1 VTNLATRP
9 LGRSGLEV
17 SVLGLGGNN
26 FGRRIDLEATRAVVD
41 AALDAGITFF
51 DTADIYGRGLSEEY
65 LGQVLDGRRDQ
76 VVLATKFGMDMGD
89 GKGPRGSPEYI
100 RQAIGGSLRRL
111 RTDVID
117 FYWYHQPDGVTPIA
131 ETLATLD
138 ELVRAGTV
146 RAIGASNFSA
156 QQIEEAE
163 AVALEHGFARFEA
176 IQNQYSLLVRDAD
189 REVLPTC
196 ERLDLGFVPF
206 FPLASGLLT
215 GKYRRDEPGPE
226 GARLSSRETIAT
238 DEQFDLLELLEVY
251 AEQRD
256 VSLLDVAIGGLLIR
270 PVISSVI
277 AGATKPDQIRANAAA
292 AEWEPSDDDVA
303 TLNDLLRSA
312 AD

>member
-1 VTNLATRP
+1 MSDLSTRP
-9 LGRSGLEV
+9 LGRSGLDV
-17 SVLGLGGNN
+17 SVIGLGGNN
-26 FGRRIDLEATRAVVD
+26 FGRRIDLASTRAVVG
-41 AALDAGITFF
+41 AALDAGVTFI

-65 LGQVLDGRRDQ
+65 LGQVLEGRRDH

-100 RQAIGGSLRRL
+100 RQAIEGSLRRL

-156 QQIEEAE
+156 EQIEEADT
-163 AVALEHGFARFEA
+163 VAREHGFNRFEA
-176 IQNQYSLLVRDAD
+176 IQNQYSLLVRDAE
-189 REVLPTC
+189 REVLPAC

-215 GKYRRDEPGPE
+215 GKYRRGEPAPE

-238 DEQFDLLELLEVY
+238 EKQFDLVELLEVY

-256 VSLLDVAIGGLLIR
+256 VSLVDVAIGGLLIR
-270 PVISSVI
+270 PVVSSVI
-277 AGATKPDQIRANAAA
+277 AGATKPDQVRANVAA
-292 AEWEPSDDDVA
+292 AEWQPSDDDVA

-312 AD
+312 PG

>member
-1 VTNLATRP
+1 MTNLATRP
-9 LGRSGLEV
+9 LGRSGLEA

-65 LGQVLDGRRDQ
+65 LGQVLEGRRDQ

-100 RQAIGGSLRRL
+100 RQAIEGSLRRL
-111 RTDVID
+111 RTDLID

-156 QQIEEAE
+156 EQIEEAE

-176 IQNQYSLLVRDAD
+176 IQNQYSLLVRDAE

-215 GKYRRDEPGPE
+215 GKYRRAEPGPE

-277 AGATKPDQIRANAAA
+277 AGATKPDQVRANVAAA
-292 AEWEPSDDDVA
+292 DWEPSDDDVA

-312 AD
+312 GD

>member
-1 VTNLATRP
+1 MSDLSTRP
-9 LGRSGLEV
+9 LGRSGLDV
-17 SVLGLGGNN
+17 SVIGLGGNN
-26 FGRRIDLEATRAVVD
+26 FGRRIDLASTRAVVG
-41 AALDAGITFF
+41 AALDAGVTFI

-65 LGQVLDGRRDQ
+65 LGQVLEGRRDH

-100 RQAIGGSLRRL
+100 RQAIEGSLRRL

-156 QQIEEAE
+156 EQIEEADT
-163 AVALEHGFARFEA
+163 VAREHGFNRFEA
-176 IQNQYSLLVRDAD
+176 IQNQYSLLVRDAE
-189 REVLPTC
+189 REVLPAC

-215 GKYRRDEPGPE
+215 GKYRRGEPAPE

-238 DEQFDLLELLEVY
+238 EKQFDLVELLEVY

-256 VSLLDVAIGGLLIR
+256 VSLVDVAIGGLLIR
-270 PVISSVI
+270 PVVSSVI
-277 AGATKPDQIRANAAA
+277 AGATKPDQVRANVAA
-292 AEWEPSDDDVA
+292 AEWQPSDDDVA

-312 AD
+312 SD

>member
-1 VTNLATRP
+1 VSDLPTRP
-9 LGRSGLEV
+9 LGHSGLDV
-17 SVLGLGGNN
+17 SVIGLGGNN
-26 FGRRIDLEATRAVVD
+26 FGRRIDLAATRAVVD
-41 AALDAGITFF
+41 AALDAGVTFI

-65 LGQVLDGRRDQ
+65 LGQVLEGRRDH

-100 RQAIGGSLRRL
+100 RQAIEGSLRRL
-111 RTDVID
+111 RTNVID

-138 ELVRAGTV
+138 EFVRAGTV

-156 QQIEEAE
+156 EQIEEADT
-163 AVALEHGFARFEA
+163 VAREHGFNRFEA
-176 IQNQYSLLVRDAD
+176 IQNQYSLLVRDAE
-189 REVLPTC
+189 REVLPAC
-196 ERLDLGFVPF
+196 EQLELGFVPF

-215 GKYRRDEPGPE
+215 GKYRRGEPAPD

-238 DEQFDLLELLEVY
+238 DEQFDLVELLEVY

-256 VSLLDVAIGGLLIR
+256 VSLVDVAIGGLLIR
-270 PVISSVI
+270 PVVSSVI
-277 AGATKPDQIRANAAA
+277 AGATKPDQVRANITA

-312 AD
+312 PG

>member
-1 VTNLATRP
+1 
-9 LGRSGLEV
+9 V
-17 SVLGLGGNN
+17 SVIGLGSNN
-26 FGRRIDLEATRAVVD
+26 FGRRLDLAATRAVVD
-41 AALDAGITFF
+41 AALDAGVTFF

-65 LGQVLDGRRDQ
+65 LGEVLQGRREQ
-76 VVLATKFGMDMGD
+76 VVLATKFGLDMGD
-89 GKGPRGSPEYI
+89 GKGPRGSPAYI
-100 RQAIGGSLRRL
+100 RQAIEGSLRRL

-117 FYWYHQPDGVTPIA
+117 VYWYHQPDGETPVA

-138 ELVRAGTV
+138 EFVRAGTV

-156 QQIEEAE
+156 EQIEEAD
-163 AVALEHGFARFEA
+163 AAALEHGFARFEA
-176 IQNQYSLLVRDAD
+176 IQNQYSLLVRDAE

-215 GKYRRDEPGPE
+215 GKYRRGEPGPE
-226 GARLSSRETIAT
+226 GTRLSSRETIAT

-277 AGATKPDQIRANAAA
+277 AGATSPEQVRANVSA

-303 TLNDLLRSA
+303 TLNDLLGSA

>member
-1 VTNLATRP
+1 MI
-9 LGRSGLEV
+9 
-17 SVLGLGGNN
+17 GLGSNN
-26 FGRRIDLEATRAVVD
+26 FGRRLDLAATRSVVD
-41 AALDAGITFF
+41 AALDAGVTFF

-65 LGQVLDGRRDQ
+65 LGEVLQGRREQ
-76 VVLATKFGMDMGD
+76 VVLATKFGLDMGD
-89 GKGPRGSPEYI
+89 GKGPRGSPAYI
-100 RQAIGGSLRRL
+100 RQAIEGSLRRL

-117 FYWYHQPDGVTPIA
+117 VYWYHQPDGETPVA

-138 ELVRAGTV
+138 EFVRAGTV

-156 QQIEEAE
+156 EQIEEAD
-163 AVALEHGFARFEA
+163 AAALEHGFARFEA
-176 IQNQYSLLVRDAD
+176 IQNQYSLLVRDAE

-215 GKYRRDEPGPE
+215 GKYRRGEPGPE
-226 GARLSSRETIAT
+226 GTRLSSRETIAT

-277 AGATKPDQIRANAAA
+277 AGATSPDQVRANVAA

-303 TLNDLLRSA
+303 TLNDLLGSA

>member
-1 VTNLATRP
+1 MI
-9 LGRSGLEV
+9 
-17 SVLGLGGNN
+17 GLGSNN
-26 FGRRIDLEATRAVVD
+26 FGRGLDLAATRAVVD
-41 AALDAGITFF
+41 AALDAGVTFF

-65 LGQVLDGRRDQ
+65 LGEVLQGRREQ
-76 VVLATKFGMDMGD
+76 VVLATKFGLDMGD
-89 GKGPRGSPEYI
+89 GKGPRGSPAYI
-100 RQAIGGSLRRL
+100 RQAIEGSLRRL

-117 FYWYHQPDGVTPIA
+117 VYWYHQPDGETPVA

-138 ELVRAGTV
+138 EFVRAGTV

-156 QQIEEAE
+156 EQIEEAD
-163 AVALEHGFARFEA
+163 AAALEHGFARFEA
-176 IQNQYSLLVRDAD
+176 IQNQYSLLVRDAE

-215 GKYRRDEPGPE
+215 GKYRRGEPGPE
-226 GARLSSRETIAT
+226 GTRLSSRETIAT

-277 AGATKPDQIRANAAA
+277 AGATSPEQVRANVSA

-303 TLNDLLRSA
+303 TLNDLLGSA